1 MARAPPGIV
10 PDRSEPRAPLCSRG
24 IKGDDEPPM
33 TQAPA
38 THHAPSP
45 ERSVPT
51 RITRE
56 EIVRLGQ
63 SNAPWQF
70 IPLALKGL
78 QIQPADML
86 LRFLLAANYAK
97 LGLAEVASEEL
108 GLLAAAGVSDPAIDS
123 LRRVVSEMPAALVPY
138 ESRIEILKANINV
151 LQARALDLG
160 PSIETLLDLA
170 RDRAGTVEVH
180 QTLCGNLL
188 TRACSAQSR
197 CDGSGGWYRFANDY
211 IEASS
216 STPIEPAPSES
227 PGSGWPKPVTVVGL
241 APPWTFRRVVASM
254 ARLEGGYWP
263 RVNLVHT
270 DLGSFV
276 DALSLIDLR
285 EELSQD
291 RVHIFIGP
299 GANDRFAAD
308 LASRDGTQI
317 AGPVLRVAG
326 TSRARTEGA
335 AAEPGVDAEP
345 EALIEHATRAQKRTE
360 ADLAARVESLY
371 ASRTRAW
378 WRDRFAI
385 ATASGSPPLRVLI
398 PTCRYTTFLKH
409 SAEDCAD
416 ALRRAGHQAHVLI
429 EPDDSSLLA
438 TVGYL
443 RAIAEFEP
451 DLILAVNRTR
461 ASFPGIIPANVPMV
475 CWIQDAM
482 SHLFDRDM
490 GQTLGP
496 LDFLVG
502 HTHEDL
508 FTRFGYP
515 RERSMTLP
523 VLASEHKFHPTP
535 VRRSLH
541 ERLTCDV
548 AYVSHHSETPEQLH
562 ARIIK
567 LAIEPP
573 VAATFQR
580 LFPRVREAI
589 QNAGTQPLQSN
600 LRLLTTETARQTLG
614 AEPDPRA
621 LSLMESQYVMPMA
634 DRMIRH
640 ETLRWAKEIAQ
651 RRGWQLR
658 IHGRGWNQ
666 NAEFSSHAS
675 DPLNHG
681 EELRA
686 SYQAARA
693 HLHVS
698 VHWMYHQRVMECALS
713 GGMPLCRAKQD
724 DLSMLHGFVMMK
736 LNEEAQAF
744 ACRISPFHAHL
755 YAVADHPEAMRLTA
769 LWQRLGVQAVRPTIA
784 VAQEWL
790 RTSEIAWSGMPRA
803 ADVAWMLG
811 DPAETMFRDRAELE
825 SALERAI
832 ERPSWR
838 DQASK
843 GIASRVSQTFTYS
856 SALGRVIEMVSHSLN
871 AD

>member
-1 MARAPPGIV
+1 
-10 PDRSEPRAPLCSRG
+10 
-24 IKGDDEPPM
+24 M

-38 THHAPSP
+38 TPQLPSSP
-45 ERSVPT
+45 RPVPN
-51 RITRE
+51 RITRD

-78 QIQPADML
+78 QIQPGDML

-97 LGLAEVASEEL
+97 LGLGAVAAEEL
-108 GLLAAAGVSDPAIDS
+108 DVLAAAGVSDPAIDS
-123 LRRVVSEMPAALVPY
+123 LRQVVREMPSAVVPY
-138 ESRIEILKANINV
+138 EARLATLRANIDAI
-151 LQARALDLG
+151 QARGLNLG
-160 PSIETLLDLA
+160 LSIKTLLDLG
-170 RDRAGTVEVH
+170 RDRAGSVEVH
-180 QTLCGNLL
+180 RTLCGNLL
-188 TRACSAQSR
+188 TRACPVQSR
-197 CDGSGGWYRFANDY
+197 NDGSGGWHRFANDY

-216 STPIEPAPSES
+216 TSPIEPLQSES
-227 PGSGWPKPVTVVGL
+227 PGAGWPKPVTVAGL
-241 APPWTFRRVVASM
+241 CPPWTFRRVVSGM
-254 ARLEGGYWP
+254 PRMEGGYWP

-270 DLGSFV
+270 DLGTFV
-276 DALSLIDLR
+276 VGLSLIDLR
-285 EELSQD
+285 EELSQE
-291 RVHIFIGP
+291 RVHLFIGP
-299 GANDRFAAD
+299 GAIDRFAAD
-308 LASRDGTQI
+308 LAARDGTQI
-317 AGPVLRVAG
+317 SGPVLRVAG
-326 TSRARTEGA
+326 DESGRGDTSGA
-335 AAEPGVDAEP
+335 ATGTEPAL
-345 EALIEHATRAQKRTE
+345 EAVVEHATHAQKRAET
-360 ADLAARVESLY
+360 DLAARVEAIY
-371 ASRTRAW
+371 ASRTRTW
-378 WRDRFAI
+378 WRDRYA
-385 ATASGSPPLRVLI
+385 AASAPGARSLRVLI

-416 ALRRAGHQAHVLI
+416 ALQRAGHRTHVLI

-438 TVGYL
+438 TIAYL

-482 SHLFDRDM
+482 SHLFDRDT
-490 GQTLGP
+490 GQSLGP

-515 RERSMTLP
+515 RQRSLTLP
-523 VLASEHKFHPTP
+523 VLASEHKFHPAP

-541 ERLTCDV
+541 DRLACDV

-562 ARIIK
+562 ARILK

-573 VAATFQR
+573 VAATFQK

-614 AEPDPRA
+614 TEPDPRA

-640 ETLRWAKEIAQ
+640 ETLRWASEIAR

-658 IHGRGWNQ
+658 IHGRGWKQ
-666 NAEFSSHAS
+666 NAEFAS
-675 DPLNHG
+675 CASEPLDHG

-713 GGMPLCRAKQD
+713 GGMPICRAKQD
-724 DLSMLHGFVMMK
+724 DLGMLHGFVMMK
-736 LNEEAQAF
+736 LHEEAQAF

-769 LWQRLGVQAVRPTIA
+769 LWQRLGEQSLRPTIA
-784 VAQEWL
+784 IAQDWL
-790 RTSEIAWSGMPRA
+790 RTSETAWSGMPRT
-803 ADVAWMLG
+803 ADVAWMVG
-811 DPAETMFRDRAELE
+811 DPAETMFRNPAELE

-832 ERPSWR
+832 ERPRWR
-838 DQASK
+838 EQASE
-843 GIASRVSQTFTYS
+843 GIASRVRQSFTYS
-856 SALGRVIEMVSHSLN
+856 SALCRVIDMVTRSL
-871 AD
+871 DEG